1 MATAHARHSPVQG
14 KKKGK
19 DTVVRETEKRGG
31 GGGLQISCGVMFR
44 GGKVLGFEYKMTGV
58 SCKVEAISV
67 K

>member
-31 GGGLQISCGVMFR
+31 MQISCGVMFR

>member
-19 DTVVRETEKRGG
+19 DTVVREIEKRGG
-31 GGGLQISCGVMFR
+31 GMQISCGVMFR